1 MEFIYFSIL
10 IDAVLN
16 YGREH
21 YPEEYEL
28 AEMEI
33 ELDDIESE
41 LDDLG
46 AELDA
51 AGV

>member
-1 MEFIYFSIL
+1 MEFIYFSLFIEAIL
-10 IDAVLN
+10 EH
-16 YGREH
+16 GREH

-33 ELDDIESE
+33 ELEDIESE
-41 LDDLG
+41 LDEIG